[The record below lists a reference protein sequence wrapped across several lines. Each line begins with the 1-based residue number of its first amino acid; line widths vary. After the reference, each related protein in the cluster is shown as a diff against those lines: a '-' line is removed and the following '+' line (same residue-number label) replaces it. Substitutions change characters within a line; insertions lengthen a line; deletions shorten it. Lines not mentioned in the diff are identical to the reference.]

1 MEERKYYS
9 YRTGIRNDID
19 FETLKDVIRIIFLDY
34 KGRQYFTKYI
44 YENLSHTRGIE
55 SHLIIKLRKFSIWP
69 IESCINS
76 YTEEDLFDIVELLY
90 DLISKPME
98 YGLGFDTPD
107 LHVPPPIVEYSDENG
122 KREFQKDINDILSD
136 YQDGYELSNDG
147 EILSIGDL
155 GFDDLLNKELP
166 AHDPENIDD
175 KIKIAVSK
183 FRRHYSSIDDKKD
196 ALRDL
201 AAVLEFLKP
210 KIKDLKISKDTDAL
224 FNIANNFAIRHH
236 NQVQQKDYDKPIW
249 FTWTFYTH
257 LATIHAIIKLLK
269 KYNVD
274 VANLSISN
282 QDR

>member
-1 MEERKYYS
+1 MDERRYYS
-9 YRTGIRNDID
+9 DRTGKKDTT
-19 FETLKDVIRIIFLDY
+19 FETLKEVIKAIYLDY
-34 KGRQYFTKYI
+34 HGRNYFDQNIYGYSGNTPFIGDIESYFTM
-44 YENLSHTRGIE
+44 
-55 SHLIIKLRKFSIWP
+55 KLRKPNLWP
-69 IESCINS
+69 IETWIRAYS
-76 YTEEDLFDIVELLY
+76 EDDLFDVVELLY
-90 DLISKPME
+90 DLVSKPME
-98 YGLGFDTPD
+98 MPHLYDGIIIT
-107 LHVPPPIVEYSDENG
+107 YSGEQG
-122 KREFQKDINDILSD
+122 RREFQDSINNILRD
-136 YQDGYELSNDG
+136 YQDGYELSEGG

-155 GFDDLLNKELP
+155 GFEDLFNEELP
-166 AHDPENIDD
+166 VHDPENIDD
-175 KIKIAVSK
+175 KIKIAVFK
-183 FRRHYSSIDDKKD
+183 FRRHHSSIDDKKD

-201 AAVLEFLKP
+201 AAVLEFLRP
-210 KIKDLKISKDTDAL
+210 KIKDLTISKDTDAL